1 MLSGADEEFTG
12 WYELEAPGVRDALA
26 LALGDDALAEEAA
39 AEAFVKAFARWEQV
53 RAMTSPLGWVY
64 RVALNE
70 ARGRFRRRVIERRAA
85 ERRSAQ
91 LDVPPPAE
99 PDTALWAAVRALPER
114 ARIAVALRYVAD
126 LPEGDIAE
134 LMGVTRGTVAATL
147 SHARKQLADA
157 LRGEREEALP

>member
-1 MLSGADEEFTG
+1 MLSVADEEFTG
-12 WYELEAPGVRDALA
+12 WYEREAPGVRDALA
-26 LALGDDALAEEAA
+26 LALGDDAFAEEAA

-85 ERRSAQ
+85 ERRTAQ
-91 LDVPPPAE
+91 LDVPPPSD

-114 ARIAVALRYVAD
+114 ARIAVALRYAAD
-126 LPEGDIAE
+126 LPEGDVAE

-157 LRGEREEALP
+157 LRGEREEVMP